1 MQIPPSQAP
10 LALPPQDPWRAPAQG
25 AADQDL
31 LQAAQ
36 GFEALILTQ
45 MLQTARAASLGD
57 GLFEGTGSDTTN
69 GMLDRALA
77 ESGAGRAGLGLA
89 ETIVRQLAP
98 LASRAAQD
106 RG

>member
-1 MQIPPSQAP
+1 MDLPLIRPQMSFRPEAP
-10 LALPPQDPWRAPAQG
+10 VSATDPA
-25 AADQDL
+25 L

-36 GFEALILTQ
+36 GFEAIILQQ

-69 GMLDRALA
+69 AMLDRALA

-89 ETIVRQLAP
+89 ETIARQLAP
-98 LASRAAQD
+98 LAARAGQ
-106 RG
+106 GG

>member
-1 MQIPPSQAP
+1 MQIPTAQTPF
-10 LALPPQDPWRAPAQG
+10 ALPQADRRPAGGGDGIDPE
-25 AADQDL
+25 L

-57 GLFEGTGSDTTN
+57 SLFEGTGSDTTN

-77 ESGAGRAGLGLA
+77 ESGAARAGLGLA
-89 ETIVRQLAP
+89 ETIARQLAP
-98 LASRAAQD
+98 LTRRAAQ
-106 RG
+106 GE